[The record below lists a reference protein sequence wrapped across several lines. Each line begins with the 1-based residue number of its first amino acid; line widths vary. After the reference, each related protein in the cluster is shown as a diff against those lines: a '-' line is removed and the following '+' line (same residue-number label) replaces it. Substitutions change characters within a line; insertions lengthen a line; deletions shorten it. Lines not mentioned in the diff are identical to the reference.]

1 MDILVLLLIS
11 LFHWVVWCQVPLLP
25 VELHHPL
32 VFALPDH
39 TRFSLVDFPL
49 HLPLELLGV
58 DTCLKVLS
66 CIMLEHKVRPAFY
79 PRRRRVVVMLST
91 CFLLD
96 ISTLIFWQKIPENM
110 IIRPHKFLPSPQIP
124 KSSNRTVGN
133 PARLFFWKGGVRELL
148 KKTRFT

>member
-1 MDILVLLLIS
+1 MYLSVYLLTCFVS
-11 LFHWVVWCQVPLLP
+11 CQVPLLP

-66 CIMLEHKVRPAFY
+66 CIMLEHKVGIALVLCVLHVMS
-79 PRRRRVVVMLST
+79 RRAG
-91 CFLLD
+91 
-96 ISTLIFWQKIPENM
+96 I
-110 IIRPHKFLPSPQIP
+110 
-124 KSSNRTVGN
+124 
-133 PARLFFWKGGVRELL
+133 KGAMALV
-148 KKTRFT
+148 